1 MRAPVCHAAASTTSS
16 DASALSD
23 ISSELPYDKTSNP
36 LFSSGSHRTGPSASS
51 PASAVEAARAR
62 SRSGGGSS
70 GYHGESGS
78 GAYGEHGAGASGS
91 YSDWRS
97 GATGSGTVEPMSSGS
112 FDSELGDDTDGASS
126 FDSASYQS
134 GHSRGG
140 GMSVISETSSR
151 RPFGLSPVA
160 ERNGD
165 KGESSDMTTSSSSTT
180 GGASTIYHAR
190 GGVGAPTSGIPG
202 PGSFAAGGGG
212 GGGGGGGR
220 IGLGGYSTASTG
232 AGAMDDDAESMFRP
246 PSPGSVTRPLQP
258 LLAQQSPL
266 SSASAFDSRSNSFA
280 MSSRSNS
287 FASPKPA
294 SSKGSGQ
301 SMLVSGMGLQ
311 KGIPTESLKVSV
323 FCLKELSGGCFVL
336 RWGMQADNVV
346 RDVRVGIIGIFVSVR
361 LLGWAGLGWTP
372 LMLLVTWLLLLL
384 LLLWPS

>member
-1 MRAPVCHAAASTTSS
+1 M
-16 DASALSD
+16 SD

-36 LFSSGSHRTGPSASS
+36 LFSSDSHRTGPSASS

-212 GGGGGGGR
+212 GGGGGG

-301 SMLVSGMGLQ
+301 SMWVSGMGLQ

-323 FCLKELSGGCFVL
+323 VL
-336 RWGMQADNVV
+336 LERVEWGSLCAP
-346 RDVRVGIIGIFVSVR
+346 VGYAGRQRRTGRAGWEYWDFVSVR

-372 LMLLVTWLLLLL
+372 LMLQVTWLLLLL
-384 LLLWPS
+384 LLLWSF

>member
-1 MRAPVCHAAASTTSS
+1 M
-16 DASALSD
+16 SD

-36 LFSSGSHRTGPSASS
+36 LFSNDSYRTGPSASS
-51 PASAVEAARAR
+51 PTSAVEAAHAR
-62 SRSGGGSS
+62 SSSRGGGSS

-78 GAYGEHGAGASGS
+78 GAYGEHSAGASGS

-112 FDSELGDDTDGASS
+112 FDSEPGDDTDGASS

-190 GGVGAPTSGIPG
+190 GGVGAPTSGIIPG
-202 PGSFAAGGGG
+202 PGSYAAGGGVGVG
-212 GGGGGGGR
+212 GG
-220 IGLGGYSTASTG
+220 GGYSTASTG
-232 AGAMDDDAESMFRP
+232 AAMDDDAESMFRP

-266 SSASAFDSRSNSFA
+266 SSASAFDSRSSSFA

-287 FASPKPA
+287 FASPKPTGPA
-294 SSKGSGQ
+294 AWVPG
-301 SMLVSGMGLQ
+301 VGLQ
-311 KGIPTESLKVSV
+311 KGIPAESLKVRLYIYFLQGVGGVVS
-323 FCLKELSGGCFVL
+323 CSG
-336 RWGMQADNVV
+336 
-346 RDVRVGIIGIFVSVR
+346 RVGLGGLFCARVGWGDKVR
-361 LLGWAGLGWTP
+361 RACINTRLAVWLAG
-372 LMLLVTWLLLLL
+372 
-384 LLLWPS
+384 